1 MSSNAKDRL
10 VHLLEQK
17 AFQPVMHA
25 KADRYPEN
33 KRDKLKDVQRRTQT
47 EIDRF
52 HGYGSAEEVVTNFK
66 RDLHSE
72 PAQKVHRALK
82 DLGLPTI
89 GDVREDFEK
98 LAEELHVG

>member
-10 VHLLEQK
+10 VHFLDRK
-17 AFQPVMHA
+17 AFDPVMHA
-25 KADRYPEN
+25 NADRYPEN

-52 HGYGSAEEVVTNFK
+52 HGYGSAQEVVTNFK

-72 PAQKVHRALK
+72 PARKVHRALK

-89 GDVREDFEK
+89 GDVREAFEK
-98 LAEELHVG
+98 LAQDLDVG